1 MQHDGT
7 LLHFDGDGVRVA
19 ASAWGNPGHPP
30 VCFFHGGG
38 QSRRAWAA
46 AARAVGEA
54 GYFGLTFDL
63 RGHGDSDWA
72 RNGDYD
78 LDAYARDVER
88 LIGQLHGAITLVGAS
103 RGGQAALVGGAR
115 HQQRIKLVMLADVSP
130 RTQTDGVDAIR
141 QFLRSSLSGFAHVD
155 EAADA
160 LAVYLGQ
167 PRIANAAGLR
177 KAMREKGGRLF
188 WHWDPRTAAL
198 EFISPPSEQAA
209 MEQAAQTFHRPLV
222 LVRAE
227 HASLVTDEGV
237 EAFRVLA
244 PQLIVERASG
254 THHMFTGDQ
263 NDIFAA
269 RLLHHLGNDIG

>member
-1 MQHDGT
+1 MR
-7 LLHFDGDGVRVA
+7 LA
-19 ASAWGNPGHPP
+19 ASAWGDPANPP

-38 QSRRAWAA
+38 QSRRSWAG

-54 GYFGLTFDL
+54 GYLGLTFDL

-72 RNGDYD
+72 NDGDYD
-78 LDAYARDVER
+78 LGAYARDVGR
-88 LIGQLHGAITLVGAS
+88 LIDQLHGTVTLVGAS

-115 HQQRIKLVMLADVSP
+115 HQPRIRLVMLADVSP

-141 QFLRSSLSGFAHVD
+141 QFLRRSLSGFAHVD

-160 LAVYLGQ
+160 LAAYLAQ
-167 PRIANAAGLR
+167 PRVANAAGLR
-177 KAMREKGGRLF
+177 KAMREENGRLF

-209 MEQAAQTFHRPLV
+209 MEQAAQCFRRPLV

-227 HASLVTDEGV
+227 HASLVTDEAV
-237 EAFRVLA
+237 VAFRSLA
-244 PQLIVERASG
+244 PQLVVEEASG

-269 RLLHHLGNDIG
+269 RLLHHLGNAVG